1 MEPGPEPREIKVL
14 ITEIKDRLHTKGVKN
29 EKLIRSYMARQD
41 KDRREGREYL
51 NMKDDDKI
59 VFTDEQID
67 NTISQ
72 IINEMEGNIIL
83 QETLKKNVTK
93 DPVSGQFVLHSS
105 GGGSI
110 IRKTKL
116 TKKRRSKTKTK
127 KRRKTITKRMRK
139 KKSKSK
145 RNNK

>member
-1 MEPGPEPREIKVL
+1 MEQGPEPRTINFL
-14 ITEIKDRLHTKGVKN
+14 ITKIKDRLHNEGVKN